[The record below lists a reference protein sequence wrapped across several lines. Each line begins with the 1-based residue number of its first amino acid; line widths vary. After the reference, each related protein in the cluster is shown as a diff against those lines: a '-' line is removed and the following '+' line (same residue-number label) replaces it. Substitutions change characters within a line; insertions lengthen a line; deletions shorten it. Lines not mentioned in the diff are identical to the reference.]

1 MRIQLLNGTIT
12 LVGQGADAS
21 AMQPDINNKRP
32 IFKNSAPFTDYITL
46 INNTQVD
53 NGKYL
58 DVVMPSIT

>member
-1 MRIQLLNGTIT
+1 
-12 LVGQGADAS
+12 
-21 AMQPDINNKRP
+21 MQPDINNKQP